1 MPIIYDLQRHFL
13 VITIMNILIAATASL
28 GILILNPVF
37 AQNVQPD
44 QQQNKATTFQYS
56 YEAGLVLD
64 DNVSRAKYQADIQ
77 DDTIAS
83 FSVGVKSSMPLS
95 DYTRLTLGGRVEAEK
110 YDVFGQ
116 LDNVKYFVDLKYQ
129 FAFGSGFSSP
139 TYALKLSLGGIESK
153 SDIRTS
159 ETAHLGI
166 GMNKWLTTTINLSS
180 AYTMKVREA
189 ETEVFDT
196 RENQIM
202 LNLDVDISSRQL
214 IYLSYHFIDG
224 DVVTSATPK
233 PSTYDI
239 AQVSEQD
246 DAFKGLT
253 TNQWAYRIDARSQVF
268 TVGYNAAVNRQ
279 LSVDISY
286 QTIDSQA
293 TESDQ
298 VYYDRGIIRASVLG
312 RF

>member
-1 MPIIYDLQRHFL
+1 MPAIHDLQRHFP
-13 VITIMNILIAATASL
+13 VITTMNILIAVTATL
-28 GILILNPVF
+28 GTLMLNPVF

-77 DDTIAS
+77 DDSIAS
-83 FSVGVKSSMPLS
+83 FSIGVKSTTPLS
-95 DYTRLTLGGRVEAEK
+95 DYTRLVLGGRVEAEK
-110 YDVFGQ
+110 YESFGQ
-116 LDNVKYFVDLKYQ
+116 LDNFKYFVDLKYQ
-129 FAFGSGFSSP
+129 FAFGSAFSSP
-139 TYALKLSLGGIESK
+139 TYALKFSLGGIESK

-159 ETAHLGI
+159 ETANFGFGI
-166 GMNKWLTTTINLSS
+166 NKWLTTTINLSS
-180 AYTMKVREA
+180 AYSMKVREA
-189 ETEVFDT
+189 DTEVFDT
-196 RENQIM
+196 REHQIM
-202 LNLDVDISSRQL
+202 VNLDVDITPRQL
-214 IYLSYHFIDG
+214 IYLTYHFIDG
-224 DVVTSATPK
+224 DVVSSATPK
-233 PSTYDI
+233 PSTYGI
-239 AQVSEQD
+239 ARVNEPD
-246 DAFKGLT
+246 DAFNGLT
-253 TNQWAYRIDARSQVF
+253 TNQVAYRIDARSQVF

-286 QTIDSQA
+286 RTIDSQA